1 MKKPRSF
8 FYLLSC
14 FALFPSGRAIAQD
27 IKIQPCSFNGGRW
40 IQTRFIRE
48 GKGFRLD
55 WSDGPKMTYTL
66 ASGDNAVIQ
75 YLDSLGGRWRYSAS
89 SANKGFTLYNPKNG
103 NKIVC
108 DSQSSAHSTTISQ
121 LPGITKPQ
129 LASLNALGIKVA
141 VPGYIPKG
149 FRVVNVTT
157 QCPGGTLKTCRQGPT
172 YDIVFRSPAGICFVI
187 EGTSGG
193 IGDTFLEQ
201 PVTVK
206 SELFGPIKI
215 GLNNSGSPIRSDAN
229 IIPIFTEWLTQ
240 SLRSGPVYRFY
251 SGEPYPA
258 GCTSK
263 VAFNEA
269 VKIVESLKWLF

>member
-1 MKKPRSF
+1 MRKPRSF

-14 FALFPSGRAIAQD
+14 LAVFPSGQAIAQD

-55 WSDGPKMTYTL
+55 WSGGPKITYTL
-66 ASGDNAVIQ
+66 ASGENADIQ

-108 DSQSSAHSTTISQ
+108 DSQSTAPTTTISQ
-121 LPGITKPQ
+121 LPGMTKPQ
-129 LASLNALGIKVA
+129 LAALNALGVKVA

-149 FRVVNVTT
+149 FLVVNVTT

-172 YDIVFRSPAGICFVI
+172 YEIVFRSPAGTCFVI
-187 EGTSGG
+187 YGTSEG
-193 IGDTFLEQ
+193 IGDGNLQQT
-201 PVTVK
+201 VTVNSK
-206 SELFGPIKI
+206 LFGPIKM
-215 GLNNSGSPIRSDAN
+215 GLNNSRLSKPSDAN
-229 IIPIFTEWLTQ
+229 IDPIFTEWPTQ
-240 SLRSGPVYRFY
+240 SPHSGPFYHFY

-263 VAFNEA
+263 VPFNEA
-269 VKIVESLKWLF
+269 VEIVESLKWLF

>member
-14 FALFPSGRAIAQD
+14 LAVFPSGQAIAQD

-66 ASGDNAVIQ
+66 ASGENADIQ
-75 YLDSLGGRWRYSAS
+75 YLDSLGGRWRYSVS

-108 DSQSSAHSTTISQ
+108 DSQSPAPTTTNSQ
-121 LPGITKPQ
+121 LPGMTKPQ

-149 FRVVNVTT
+149 FRVVDVTP
-157 QCPGGTLKTCRQGPT
+157 CPSKRTNDCRLGPT
-172 YDIVFRSPAGICFVI
+172 YDIVFRSPEGTCFVI
-187 EGTSGG
+187 EGVSGG
-193 IGDTFLEQ
+193 IGDGNLEQ
-201 PVTVK
+201 TVTVK
-206 SELFGPIKI
+206 SKLFGLVKM
-215 GLNNSGSPIRSDAN
+215 GLNNSRYPKRSDAN
-229 IIPIFTEWLTQ
+229 IDPIFTEWLTK
-240 SLRSGPVYRFY
+240 SPRSGPFYKFY
-251 SGEPYPA
+251 SDKKEPA

-263 VAFNEA
+263 VPFNEA

>member
-14 FALFPSGRAIAQD
+14 LAVFPSGQAIAQD
-27 IKIQPCSFNGGRW
+27 IKIQPCSFNEGRW
-40 IQTRFIRE
+40 IQTLFIRD

-108 DSQSSAHSTTISQ
+108 DSQLSVPATTISQ
-121 LPGITKPQ
+121 LPGLTKAQ
-129 LASLNALGIKVA
+129 YAALNSSGIKVA

-149 FRVVNVTT
+149 FRVVDVTT
-157 QCPGGTLKTCRQGPT
+157 CPSKRTNDCRSGPT
-172 YDIVFRSPAGICFVI
+172 YNIVFRSPEGSCFVI
-187 EGTSGG
+187 EGVSGG
-193 IGDTFLEQ
+193 IGDGNLEQ
-201 PVTVK
+201 TVTAK
-206 SELFGPIKI
+206 SKLFGPIKI
-215 GLNNSGSPIRSDAN
+215 GLNNSRYPKRSDAN
-229 IIPIFTEWLTQ
+229 IDPIYTEWLTQ
-240 SLRSGPVYRFY
+240 SLRSGPFYQFY
-251 SGEPYPA
+251 SDKEEPT

-263 VAFNEA
+263 VPFNEA